1 MRLFLEALIE
11 VGYELAENARSAS
24 AYLITA
30 YPTHSNSLKSLPPK
44 YLSWLSDRYGE
55 SPRRREVHPFED
67 AIPTVVKYAKRD
79 AAIGTKY
86 GANEDFRRAVDGEFP
101 PSSRGWGNPSDV
113 TKMTVDQM
121 ERLLVLSSR
130 EKQRFEVNVDSNA
143 LEGDRIG
150 KVGPWN
156 LWLPSTRE
164 HSCEIAGYD
173 KDTKAPK
180 TTWCTARTSGENL
193 FYSYVGRATED
204 IILFYVVRDEP
215 KGDSDW
221 LSLGFIDGV
230 PKFGK
235 DGGVSVDRANKGLTP
250 ESLSRILGG
259 HEEKILQILKSKAAQ
274 IGGKHPAKS
283 KMEAA
288 AKSVS
293 AYKQLTAGV
302 SDETLLDLGEEL
314 LKYPD
319 VSPEVEKQI
328 RMDRVASLPR
338 RFLFGDQSNYHK
350 SREMEDEIRLIF
362 QSTEHPEVRDL
373 LQDAFAAEAGKK
385 AKPRLGWEFV
395 YERMVRSPTITERAQ
410 EAIIRHAEPKVI
422 KAMAGYEAKLSSE
435 KAMLLLLDR
444 IMPDFESDDFYE
456 GIFHDLMSNPRV
468 TKRVLDRI
476 PESWNLLVL
485 QHLNPENPAARG
497 VFERAIAATL
507 SGDEEV
513 DKVLFR
519 NALSDEFLTK
529 LASEG
534 NEEVRLSVAMHRN
547 APSHLLKSLASD
559 PSPMVRR
566 FAEIRS
572 RRATS

>member
-30 YPTHSNSLKSLPPK
+30 YPAHSNSLKSLPPK

-86 GANEDFRRAVDGEFP
+86 GANEDFRRAVDGEFA
-101 PSSRGWGNPSDV
+101 PSSRGWSNPSDV

-130 EKQRFEVNVDSNA
+130 EKQRFEVDVEAKA

-193 FYSYVGRATED
+193 FYSYVGRAHED
-204 IILFYVVRDEP
+204 IVLFYVVRDDP

-221 LSLGFIDGV
+221 LSLGFIQGV
-230 PKFGK
+230 LKFGK

-259 HEEKILQILKSKAAQ
+259 HEEKILQILKRKAVQ
-274 IGGKHPAKS
+274 LGGKHPAKS

-293 AYKQLTAGV
+293 AYKQLVAGV
-302 SDETLLDLGEEL
+302 SSETLFDLGKQLRE
-314 LKYPD
+314 YPD
-319 VSPEVEKQI
+319 LSPEVEAQI
-328 RMDRVASLPR
+328 ELDRVATLPKR
-338 RFLFGDQSNYHK
+338 YLFGENAFHDLQ
-350 SREMEDEIRLIF
+350 EMESEIRSIF
-362 QSTEHPEVRDL
+362 QNAARYPEAGAL
-373 LQDAFAAEAGKK
+373 LQDLFAAEAGKK
-385 AKPRLGWEFV
+385 AKERYAWEFV
-395 YERMVRSPTITERAQ
+395 YESMVQSEFLTDRAQ
-410 EAIIRHAEPKVI
+410 IALVQHAERKAI
-422 KAMAGYEAKLSSE
+422 KEMAGYPKKLSSE

-444 IMPDFESDDFYE
+444 ILPDFEWGDFDE
-456 GIFHDLMSNPRV
+456 WILVSLLRNSRL
-468 TKRVLDRI
+468 TKRVLDRL
-476 PESWNLLVL
+476 PSEWESFVMK
-485 QHLNPENPAARG
+485 HADAENPAMKDL
-497 VFERAIAATL
+497 FEKAVASAL
-507 SGDEEV
+507 SGDE
-513 DKVLFR
+513 K
-519 NALSDEFLTK
+519 ALEALMENGLTDEILTK
-529 LASEG
+529 LATEG
-534 NEEVRLSVAMHRN
+534 DEDVRVSVALHRYT
-547 APSHLLKSLASD
+547 PHSLLWALASD

-566 FAEIRS
+566 FAKARM
-572 RRATS
+572 R